1 MGMNLLDRAVAWM
14 APRAA
19 VERYVARERLKMFGG
34 YDNAI
39 PGTKRGRSGGVGKN
53 ASSESWRAQRDRI
66 TLMWDTRDVVRNFG
80 ILRGMVARI
89 VQYVADR
96 VQYVS
101 QTGDEKVDTIY
112 QDYFHEWC
120 EDCDL
125 TERHRLRDLVWMLV
139 WALLVDGDHGWNFV
153 ESLQRGERKIRL
165 QAIEADRI
173 GNPFQPVDANNPDY
187 VSGITLDP
195 GTGAPLSYRIFKRHR
210 VNNQY
215 SFDGEVPAAQ
225 FIHVFDP
232 MRVDQ
237 YRGVTP
243 LAPCIGP
250 ARDLYE
256 AISFEIQAAKWQI
269 GHSGFIRT
277 DDPTRAD
284 GGQSA
289 WAKTG
294 ETTKG
299 TKMGLIEMQ
308 AAKVLRLTKGE
319 DVVFAPGTNRP
330 NGAFQSL
337 IETLVRLMAT
347 SLNMPYGFM
356 YDMTQFS
363 GHTGRIEIAQAMRG
377 VRRYQ
382 NLIGEQALDPVRDQ
396 VLSRGIALREI
407 PAHPKWRSGRWG
419 FGPSLTGDYGHDT
432 AANLQLLEAGLV
444 TATDL
449 IAESGQTF
457 EEVSRRS
464 ASEVGYLQRV
474 AFETGVPI
482 ELITKRLVN
491 PTASLAAMNT
501 PPSPPPPMVE
511 AGTDV
516 KPLLEVLTNAG
527 EGIMD
532 RESAIMAIVNMYGLP
547 RAQVEKM
554 VPEPAP
560 VERVHGPAPVVAK
573 GDNRSG
579 KSGNS
584 KGKK

>member
-1 MGMNLLDRAVAWM
+1 MNFLDRAVAFVN
-14 APRAA
+14 PRWGVERA
-19 VERYVARERLKMFGG
+19 VERERLKMFG
-34 YDNAI
+34 YDAAR
-39 PGTKRGRSGGVGKN
+39 PGNYRGRSGGLHKN
-53 ASSESWRAQRDRI
+53 ASSESARTNRDRI

-101 QTGDEKVDTIY
+101 QTGDEEIDTVY
-112 QDYFHEWC
+112 QDYFHAWC

-125 TERHRLRDLVWMLV
+125 TGRHRLRDLVWMLV
-139 WALLVDGDHGWNFV
+139 WALIVDGDHGWNFV
-153 ESLQRGERKIRL
+153 ESNQRGETKLRL
-165 QAIEADRI
+165 QAVEADRI
-173 GNPFQPVDANNPDY
+173 GNPNEPVNANNPDY
-187 VSGITLDP
+187 VGGITIDP
-195 GTGAPLSYRIFKRHR
+195 ATGAPLSYRIFNRNR
-210 VNNQY
+210 ISNQY
-215 SFDGEVPAAQ
+215 TLDAEVPADQ

-243 LAPCIGP
+243 LAPAIAP

-256 AISFEIQAAKWQI
+256 AITFEIQAAKWQI
-269 GHSGFIRT
+269 GHSGFIKT
-277 DDPTRAD
+277 ADPTRAD
-284 GGQSA
+284 GGVSA
-289 WAKTG
+289 WNGATTTG
-294 ETTKG
+294 NGTTA
-299 TKMGLIEMQ
+299 GLIEMQ
-308 AAKVLRLTKGE
+308 AAKVLRLSQGE
-319 DVVFAPGTNRP
+319 DVVFAPGTSRP
-330 NGAFQSL
+330 NGAFQAL
-337 IETLVRLMAT
+337 IETLVRQMST
-347 SLNMPYGFM
+347 TLNMPYGFM

-377 VRRYQ
+377 IRRWQY
-382 NLIGEQALDPVRDQ
+382 LVGEQALDRVRDQ
-396 VLSRGIALREI
+396 VLARGIGLREI

-432 AANLQLLEAGLV
+432 QANLQLLEAGLV

-464 ASEVGYLQRV
+464 ASEVAYLQRV
-474 AFETGVPI
+474 AMETNIPI
-482 ELITKRLVN
+482 ELITKRLLN
-491 PTASLAAMNT
+491 PTAALAAINT

-516 KPLLEVLTNAG
+516 KPLLEILSNAG

-554 VPEPAP
+554 VPKPAP
-560 VERVHGPAPVVAK
+560 QAK
-573 GDNRSG
+573 AESGNGKAESNKSGKSG

-584 KGKK
+584 KAKK